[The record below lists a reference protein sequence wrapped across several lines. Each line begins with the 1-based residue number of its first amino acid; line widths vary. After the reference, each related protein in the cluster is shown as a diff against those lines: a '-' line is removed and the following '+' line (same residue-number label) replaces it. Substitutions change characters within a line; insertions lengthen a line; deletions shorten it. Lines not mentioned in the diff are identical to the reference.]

1 MTTLVR
7 AGRRERLEPRTHH
20 PYRRRPGGSAALLS
34 AGHLALDVLTG
45 SIAVLLPT
53 LQRRFELDA
62 GGVALLVGI
71 ELVAA
76 SLTQPLLGALADR
89 YGRTRVAAA
98 GLAVGAVLLS
108 TLALAP
114 SVPVLVAALVG
125 GGLASAAFHPA
136 ANAAARRTAWGR
148 TGELAVGMVGA
159 AGMLGVAGGPLL
171 VVLLLGIGGPALVPA
186 LALPAIA
193 IAALLLTRATD
204 EPPVP
209 LEAPERRRIAVSTL
223 HTRPILLLLAVG
235 ILSSLAF
242 TTVVNSLPLWLV
254 SVHGMAPDAP
264 LIGVSLALV
273 FGGAA
278 LGGVVAV
285 VGANR
290 LGRARVLLGTLVL
303 APVPVLALLAA
314 TPGSGWYLGGL
325 VGAGLLLQAGVP
337 LLVLAGQDAAPDRA
351 GAASGLLFGVTA
363 GIAGL
368 AYPLIGQ
375 LQTAWGFVPAVQ
387 LTVALLAPASL
398 LAWLA
403 TRARASVS
411 GQERSTRPTDA

>member
-1 MTTLVR
+1 MTTLIR
-7 AGRRERLEPRTHH
+7 EGHRERLEH
-20 PYRRRPGGSAALLS
+20 RRGGNAAMLS

-53 LQRRFELDA
+53 LQRRFDLDA
-62 GGVALLVGI
+62 AGVALLVGI
-71 ELVAA
+71 ELIAA

-89 YGRTRVAAA
+89 FGRTRVAAA

-114 SVPVLVAALVG
+114 SVPVLIAALVG
-125 GGLASAAFHPA
+125 GGLAAAAFHPA
-136 ANAAARRTAWGR
+136 ANAAARRSAAGR
-148 TGELAVGMVGA
+148 AGEIAVGMVGA
-159 AGMLGVAGGPLL
+159 AGMMGVAVGPLL

-186 LALPAIA
+186 LALPAVA
-193 IAALLLTRATD
+193 IASLLLTRSTD
-204 EPPVP
+204 GPSLPR
-209 LEAPERRRIAVSTL
+209 EAREGRQIMVVGSL
-223 HTRPILLLLAVG
+223 HSRPIVLLVAVG

-254 SVHGMAPDAP
+254 SAHGMAPDAP
-264 LIGVSLALV
+264 LIGASLSLV

-278 LGGVVAV
+278 LGGLVAV

-290 LGRARVLLGTLVL
+290 LGRARVLIGSLVL
-303 APVPVLALLAA
+303 APVPVLTLLAA
-314 TPGSGWYLGGL
+314 APGSGWYLGGL

-363 GIAGL
+363 GLAGL
-368 AYPLIGQ
+368 AYPLIGL
-375 LQTAWGFVPAVQ
+375 LQTEWGFAPTIQ

-403 TRARASVS
+403 TR
-411 GQERSTRPTDA
+411 RPAQP

>member
-7 AGRRERLEPRTHH
+7 EGRRERLEH
-20 PYRRRPGGSAALLS
+20 RPGGNAAMLS

-53 LQRRFELDA
+53 LQRRFGLDA
-62 GGVALLVGI
+62 TGVALLVGI
-71 ELVAA
+71 ELIAA

-89 YGRTRVAAA
+89 FGRTRVAAA

-114 SVPVLVAALVG
+114 SVPVLIAALVG

-136 ANAAARRTAWGR
+136 ANAAARRSASGR
-148 TGELAVGMVGA
+148 AGEIAVGMVGA
-159 AGMLGVAGGPLL
+159 AGMAGVALGPLF

-186 LALPAIA
+186 LALPAVA
-193 IAALLLTRATD
+193 IATLLLTRTRDDSSA
-204 EPPVP
+204 PR
-209 LEAPERRRIAVSTL
+209 EAREERQIVSSL
-223 HTRPILLLLAVG
+223 HSRPILLLVAVG

-242 TTVVNSLPLWLV
+242 ATVVNSLPLWLV
-254 SVHGMAPDAP
+254 SAHGMAPDAP
-264 LIGVSLALV
+264 LIGVSLTLV

-278 LGGVVAV
+278 LGGLVAV
-285 VGANR
+285 AGANR
-290 LGRARVLLGTLVL
+290 VGRAPVLIGSLVL
-303 APVPVLALLAA
+303 APLPVLTLLAA
-314 TPGSGWYLGGL
+314 APGSAWYLGGL
-325 VGAGLLLQAGVP
+325 VAAGLLLQAGVP

-363 GIAGL
+363 GVAGL
-368 AYPLIGQ
+368 AYPLIGL
-375 LQTAWGFVPAVQ
+375 LQSAWGFAPAIQ
-387 LTVALLAPASL
+387 LTAALLAPASL

-403 TRARASVS
+403 MRRPAR
-411 GQERSTRPTDA
+411 T

>member
-1 MTTLVR
+1 MTTLVHG
-7 AGRRERLEPRTHH
+7 GRRERLDRAT
-20 PYRRRPGGSAALLS
+20 GNAVMLS

-53 LQRRFELDA
+53 LQRRFDLDA
-62 GGVALLVGI
+62 AEVALLVGI
-71 ELVAA
+71 ELIAA

-89 YGRTRVAAA
+89 FGRTRVAAA

-114 SVPVLVAALVG
+114 SVPVLIAALVG

-136 ANAAARRTAWGR
+136 ANAAARRSASGR
-148 TGELAVGMVGA
+148 AGEIAVGMVGA
-159 AGMLGVAGGPLL
+159 AGMLGVAVGPLL

-186 LALPAIA
+186 LALPAVA
-193 IAALLLTRATD
+193 IATLLLTRSTD
-204 EPPVP
+204 D
-209 LEAPERRRIAVSTL
+209 LSAQRRARERRRIVASSL
-223 HTRPILLLLAVG
+223 NSRPVVLLVAVG

-254 SVHGMAPDAP
+254 STHGLRPDAP
-264 LIGVSLALV
+264 LVGVSLTLV

-278 LGGVVAV
+278 LGGLVAV
-285 VGANR
+285 VAANR
-290 LGRARVLLGTLVL
+290 LGRERVLIGSLAL
-303 APVPVLALLAA
+303 APIPVLTLLAA
-314 TPGSGWYLGGL
+314 TPGSEWYLAGL
-325 VGAGLLLQAGVP
+325 AGAGLLLQAGVP

-363 GIAGL
+363 GLAGL
-368 AYPLIGQ
+368 AYPLIGL
-375 LQTAWGFVPAVQ
+375 LQTEWGFAPTIQ
-387 LTVALLAPASL
+387 LTAALLAPASL

-403 TRARASVS
+403 TRRAA
-411 GQERSTRPTDA
+411 QA

>member
-1 MTTLVR
+1 MSTLVR
-7 AGRRERLEPRTHH
+7 EGRRERLDRA
-20 PYRRRPGGSAALLS
+20 GGNAVMLS

-53 LQRRFELDA
+53 LQRRFDLDA
-62 GGVALLVGI
+62 AEVALLVGI
-71 ELVAA
+71 ELIAA

-89 YGRTRVAAA
+89 FGRTRVAAV

-114 SVPVLVAALVG
+114 SVPVLLAALVG

-136 ANAAARRTAWGR
+136 ANAAARRSASGR
-148 TGELAVGMVGA
+148 AGEIAVGMVGA
-159 AGMLGVAGGPLL
+159 AGMLGVAVGPLL

-186 LALPAIA
+186 LALPAVA
-193 IAALLLTRATD
+193 IATLLLSRSTD
-204 EPPVP
+204 GSSVP
-209 LEAPERRRIAVSTL
+209 REAREERQFVVGSL
-223 HTRPILLLLAVG
+223 HSRPILLLVAVG

-254 SVHGMAPDAP
+254 STQGMAPDAP
-264 LIGVSLALV
+264 LIGVSLTLV

-278 LGGVVAV
+278 LGGLVAV

-290 LGRARVLLGTLVL
+290 LGRARVLIGSLVL
-303 APVPVLALLAA
+303 APLPVLTLMAA
-314 TPGSGWYLGGL
+314 SPGSAWFLGGL
-325 VGAGLLLQAGVP
+325 VVAGLLLQAGVP

-363 GIAGL
+363 GVAGL
-368 AYPLIGQ
+368 TYPVIGL
-375 LQTAWGFVPAVQ
+375 LQSAWGFAPAIQ
-387 LTVALLAPASL
+387 LTAALLAPASL

-403 TRARASVS
+403 VRRPAR
-411 GQERSTRPTDA
+411 T